1 MTRVKYIGPKTLP
14 YVLNTPIPYV
24 SRSDHQGELV
34 FNPEA
39 DVRDDWANFLITE
52 CAGAFELAGRTEHSP
67 DQAPRPVKPKEDPLM
82 YVGKRFGGK
91 AGKWNAIAFIKKHKA
106 EDVLGIRKLQI
117 VSRVIYWELVPL
129 ALADVTSEA
138 LKNTWNP
145 TGNKLGTREE
155 IAARQAQEAI
165 TEPSVGVL
173 EPSIP

>member
-1 MTRVKYIGPKTLP
+1 VTLLKYIGPKKLP
-14 YVLNTPIPYV
+14 YILQTPIPFL
-24 SRSDHQGELV
+24 SRSDHTGTV
-34 FNPEA
+34 AFNPTAEVDGA
-39 DVRDDWANFLITE
+39 AATFLLAE
-52 CAGAFELAGRTEHSP
+52 CAGAFERVGSAVATP
-67 DQAPRPVKPKEDPLM
+67 DQAPRLVKPKADPLQ

-145 TGNKLGTREE
+145 TGNKLGTKAE
-155 IAARQAQEAI
+155 QAERSESDSI
-165 TEPSVGVL
+165 TVPTAGVEPS
-173 EPSIP
+173 SIP

>member
-1 MTRVKYIGPKTLP
+1 MTLVKYIGPKKLP
-14 YVLNTPIPYV
+14 YVLQTPIPFL
-24 SRSDHQGELV
+24 SRSDHAGEV
-34 FNPEA
+34 SFNPTAEIDGA
-39 DVRDDWANFLITE
+39 AAHFLLTN
-52 CAGAFELAGRTEHSP
+52 CAGAFERVGSAVATP
-67 DQAPRPVKPKEDPLM
+67 DQAPRPVKPKIDPLI

-117 VSRVIYWELVPL
+117 VSKVIYWELVPL

-145 TGNKLGTREE
+145 TGNKLGTRDE
-155 IAARQAQEAI
+155 IAARKDTDSI
-165 TEPSVGVL
+165 TVATAGVL

>member
-1 MTRVKYIGPKTLP
+1 MITVKYIGPKPLP
-14 YVLNTPIPYV
+14 YMLQTPVPYLAH
-24 SRSDHQGELV
+24 SERIGQIA

-39 DVRDDWANFLITE
+39 EVRDDWAQFLLTD
-52 CAGAFELAGRTEHSP
+52 CAGAFERVGSAVATP
-67 DQAPRPVKPKEDPLM
+67 DQAPRPVKPKADPLQ

-145 TGNKLGTREE
+145 TGNKLGTKAE
-155 IAARQAQEAI
+155 QAERTESDSI
-165 TEPSVGVL
+165 TVATAGVI

>member
-1 MTRVKYIGPKTLP
+1 MRIKYTGPKKLP
-14 YVLNTPIPYV
+14 YVLNTPIPYI
-24 SRSDHQGELV
+24 SHSDRQGEIA

-39 DVRDDWANFLITE
+39 DVRDDWANFLLTE

-67 DQAPRPVKPKEDPLM
+67 DQAPRPVKPKEDPLV

-129 ALADVTSEA
+129 ALADVTTEA

-155 IAARQAQEAI
+155 IAARKEQDSISVA
-165 TEPSVGVL
+165 TEGVL
-173 EPSIP
+173 QTSIP